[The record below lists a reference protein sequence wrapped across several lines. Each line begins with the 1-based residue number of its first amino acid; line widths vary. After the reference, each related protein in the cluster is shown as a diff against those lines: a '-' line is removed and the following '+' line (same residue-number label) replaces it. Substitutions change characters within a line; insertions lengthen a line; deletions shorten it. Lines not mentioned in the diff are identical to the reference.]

1 MSAVRHSDVT
11 WVVRSAFSA
20 FFAKTDIKRP
30 DLAGRH
36 AEGGGH
42 RSVRVFPVG
51 GSDAGLSRL
60 PVEVGHFQSVGVFF
74 VFFLVDEQDVQDI

>member
-51 GSDAGLSRL
+51 GSDAGLSQTSR
-60 PVEVGHFQSVGVFF
+60 GVLC
-74 VFFLVDEQDVQDI
+74 FFLVDEHDVQDI